1 MSGTVGRVCFRS
13 RCADWRGPVLL
24 HRGRL
29 SPMYKKFMTCVLSL
43 PIGLTATALSAQSV
57 GSSITLD
64 QAVQRVQAE
73 TDGKV
78 LSAEPR
84 RIGRREEYRIKVLT
98 PAGHVRVIVVSSEA
112 GKATPAATQS
122 ARRPPGRHTDG

>member
-1 MSGTVGRVCFRS
+1 
-13 RCADWRGPVLL
+13 
-24 HRGRL
+24 
-29 SPMYKKFMTCVLSL
+29 MYKKFMTCVLSL

-57 GSSITLD
+57 GSRITLD

-84 RIGRREEYRIKVLT
+84 RSGRREEYRIKVLT

-112 GKATPAATQS
+112 GKPSPAAAQS
-122 ARRPPGRHTDG
+122 ARRSPGRRTEG

>member
-1 MSGTVGRVCFRS
+1 M
-13 RCADWRGPVLL
+13 
-24 HRGRL
+24 H
-29 SPMYKKFMTCVLSL
+29 KKFILSL
-43 PIGLTATALSAQSV
+43 LVSLIGLTATALAAQSV
-57 GSSITLD
+57 GSRVTLD
-64 QAVQRVQAE
+64 QAVRQVQTE

-112 GKATPAATQS
+112 GKNNPVPAQS
-122 ARRPPGRHTDG
+122 TRRSSGKHPG

>member
-1 MSGTVGRVCFRS
+1 
-13 RCADWRGPVLL
+13 
-24 HRGRL
+24 
-29 SPMYKKFMTCVLSL
+29 MYKKFMACLLSL
-43 PIGLTATALSAQSV
+43 PIGLTANALSAQSV
-57 GSSITLD
+57 GSRITLD

-73 TDGKV
+73 TEGKV

-122 ARRPPGRHTDG
+122 TRRSPGKRTDG

>member
-1 MSGTVGRVCFRS
+1 MIAAGRVCFRS
-13 RCADWRGPVLL
+13 YCADWRGPVTP

-29 SPMYKKFMTCVLSL
+29 PPMHKKFMACLLSL

-57 GSSITLD
+57 GSRITLD

-84 RIGRREEYRIKVLT
+84 RSGQREEYRIKVLT

-112 GKATPAATQS
+112 GKATPAATRS
-122 ARRPPGRHTDG
+122 ARRSPGRRTDG

>member
-1 MSGTVGRVCFRS
+1 MF
-13 RCADWRGPVLL
+13 
-24 HRGRL
+24 
-29 SPMYKKFMTCVLSL
+29 SPMHTKFILTLVLCL
-43 PIGLTATALSAQSV
+43 VGLTATALSAQSV
-57 GSSITLD
+57 GSKVTLD
-64 QAVQRVQAE
+64 QAVRRVQAE

-112 GKATPAATQS
+112 GKNNPAAAQS
-122 ARRPPGRHTDG
+122 TRRSSGRQTGG